1 MQPNAGCILGRVGVF
16 LRRAFVRI
24 SERLLRIYDAPFAHS
39 AHFPPILAKCQGA
52 PRFVHSCACVRILSN
67 DVHPTR
73 GVVAVGAHSRRC
85 TECAFSRDEE
95 EC

>member
-1 MQPNAGCILGRVGVF
+1 MF

-24 SERLLRIYDAPFAHS
+24 SERLLRIYDALFAHS
-39 AHFPPILAKCQGA
+39 ALFPPILAKCQGA
-52 PRFVHSCACVRILSN
+52 PRFVHSCAFVRILSN
-67 DVHPTR
+67 DVHPTPGGGWLWVR
-73 GVVAVGAHSRRC
+73 IHGGQALAC